1 MSAPFVY
8 ARELE
13 MTKIDPHYHLSVLG
27 SAKLKIKVVS
37 QLRGYT
43 VRTWLKKHEL
53 NCSPKKIEQ
62 PTSWRISYGVLR
74 RFAAALNTTADKLYK
89 ELSQ

>member
-8 ARELE
+8 VRELE
-13 MTKIDPHYHLSVLG
+13 MTINDPHYHLSVLG

-43 VRTWLKKHEL
+43 VRTWLRQNGL

-89 ELSQ
+89 ELSN